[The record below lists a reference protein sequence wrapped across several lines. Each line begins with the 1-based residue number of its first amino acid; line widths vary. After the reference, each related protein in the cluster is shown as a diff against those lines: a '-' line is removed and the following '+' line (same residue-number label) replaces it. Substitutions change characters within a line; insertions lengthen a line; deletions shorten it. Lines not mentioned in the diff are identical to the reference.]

1 MNGKGED
8 DPRPV
13 GAPDPFYRW
22 CVGAGAKVFREE
34 IKERLIRQYAI
45 GVSNGA
51 ERVGK
56 CISFEAAQ
64 LPSHVAASPD
74 VIKAY
79 CELLRMQCV
88 QDMCQV

>member
-1 MNGKGED
+1 MNWKGED

-13 GAPDPFYRW
+13 GAPEPLYRLF
-22 CVGAGAKVFREE
+22 VGAGAEVFREE
-34 IKERLIRQYAI
+34 IKQRLPRQYAI

-51 ERVGK
+51 ERMGK
-56 CISFEAAQ
+56 CISFEAVQ
-64 LPSHVAASPD
+64 LPGNVAASPD
-74 VIKAY
+74 VINAF